1 MPTPAQALHES
12 YRLLIRFCALA
23 ACMVHLAFIPIFAGN
38 GVALLAWANVLSVT
52 THALAFWLTRPAGN
66 VRLAADAIGLEITAH
81 ATVAT
86 IAIGWDSGF
95 HYLMIPIVPVCMLS
109 TTRPRAV
116 RLGIVLTASLIYIGL
131 KLWSSAH
138 APLYTLPTE
147 LLRVL
152 EYGCLATLFLT
163 FITVAARYHDILIE
177 AQEALTREAS
187 TDPLT
192 GALNRRCLSQLASQL
207 PPEGCS
213 ALLLCDIDHFKCVND
228 QHGHE
233 TGDLVLQAF
242 YRQLLECTRSG
253 DHVSRWGG
261 EEFLVLLP
269 MTGTDLARQVAQRLR
284 AAVAATPVA
293 LPPDTE
299 VHITVT
305 IGLAY
310 LWPGEPLQAAI
321 QRADAALYRG
331 KAQGRNQVQEHLGD
345 SPSARITQLPHGL
358 QGAGGGLQA
367 MPG

>member
-1 MPTPAQALHES
+1 
-12 YRLLIRFCALA
+12 
-23 ACMVHLAFIPIFAGN
+23 MVHLAFIPIFAGN
-38 GVALLAWANVLSVT
+38 GVLLLAWANVLSVA
-52 THALAFWLTRPAGN
+52 THALAFWLARPAGN
-66 VRLAADAIGLEITAH
+66 VRLAADSIGLEICLH
-81 ATVAT
+81 AVVAT

-109 TTRPRAV
+109 TTRPRSI

-131 KLWSSAH
+131 KLWSH
-138 APLYTLPTE
+138 LHTPLYTLPME
-147 LLRVL
+147 LQRVL
-152 EYGCLATLFLT
+152 EYGCLITLFLA

-192 GALNRRCLSQLASQL
+192 GALNRRRLSQLASQL

-213 ALLLCDIDHFKCVND
+213 ALLLCDIDHFKRVND
-228 QHGHE
+228 LHGHE
-233 TGDLVLQAF
+233 AGDLVLQAF

-269 MTGTDLARQVAQRLR
+269 MTTADLARQVAQRLR
-284 AAVAATPVA
+284 VTVAATPVV
-293 LPPDTE
+293 LPPGTE

-310 LWPGEPLQAAI
+310 LWPGEPLQTAI

-331 KAQGRNQVQEHLGD
+331 KAQGRDQVQEHTGD
-345 SPSARITQLPHGL
+345 APSARTTLLSPPGL
-358 QGAGGGLQA
+358 GGAGMQA
-367 MPG
+367 TPG